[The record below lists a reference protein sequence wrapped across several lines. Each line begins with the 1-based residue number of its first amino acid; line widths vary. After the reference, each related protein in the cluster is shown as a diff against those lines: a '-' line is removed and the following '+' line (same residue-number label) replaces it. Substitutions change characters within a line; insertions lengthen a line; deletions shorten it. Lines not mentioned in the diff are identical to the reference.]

1 MSRIITR
8 LVVLVLSAFGM
19 LLNSAPA
26 PCRGQDTLTR
36 DVAMTTHGRFPQSV
50 LLKLPNDYDPKKTYP
65 LIVGLHGY
73 GGTMAGLT
81 SAFDGLRDQP
91 VLLAFLQGEYRR
103 EGGGWSWYVM
113 TEDRTVWEKVDELAV
128 ARVVEAIQEIK
139 SVYSVGKISVFG
151 FSQGA
156 SMAYLVGLLHPALI
170 SGIAAVSGS
179 LPEIDMQGSI
189 LHAANIAEAKNVRIF
204 VGRGFADK
212 AVPREEYSR
221 QVDFLSKAGFDVSTY
236 EFQGGH
242 TLTGMLMAR
251 MWRWVKK
258 GTA

>member
-1 MSRIITR
+1 MSRRITR
-8 LVVLVLSAFGM
+8 LVVLAFSAFGM
-19 LLNSAPA
+19 SLNSAPA
-26 PCRGQDTLTR
+26 PGRGQDALARDITL
-36 DVAMTTHGRFPQSV
+36 ATHGRFPQSV
-50 LLKLPNDYDPKKTYP
+50 ILKLPNDYDPKKTYP

-81 SAFDGLRDQP
+81 AAFDGLRDQP
-91 VLLAFLQGEYRR
+91 VLLAFLQGEYKR

-113 TEDRTVWEKVDELAV
+113 TEDRTVWEKVDEIAV
-128 ARVVEAIQEIK
+128 ARVVEAIQKIK
-139 SVYSVGKISVFG
+139 SAYPVGKITVFG

-170 SGIAAVSGS
+170 SGKAAVSGN
-179 LPEIDMQGSI
+179 LPEIDRQGSI

-204 VGRGFADK
+204 VGRGLADK

-221 QVDFLSKAGFDVSTY
+221 QIEYLSKAGYAVTTY

-251 MWRWVKK
+251 LWRWVKK
-258 GTA
+258 EAA